1 MSFKK
6 GQSGNPAG
14 RKPGTTAGSKIRQA
28 IEESRDDIIKA
39 VIGAAKGGD
48 MSAAKMLLD
57 RICPTLRPVI
67 QPVVIPVN
75 DEAGLSD
82 KGDEVIKASLSGQIP
97 ADIGSQ
103 LISALAAQARIIE
116 TAELIERIEKLEA
129 KINESKK

>member
-39 VIGAAKGGD
+39 VIDAAKGGD

-82 KGDEVIKASLSGQIP
+82 KGDEVIKSAMAGQVP
-97 ADIGSQ
+97 PDIANMF
-103 LISALAAQARIIE
+103 ITALAAQARIIE
-116 TAELIERIEKLEA
+116 TAELIERIEKLEER
-129 KINESKK
+129 INESKK